1 VISARARG
9 VSTVPIP
16 LMVPGVQDPHDPDR
30 LDHLLGAH
38 GYLAAPVPARGEP
51 PTELEVPAPFG
62 PNWPGLAVAAE
73 LSMGVDARPERST
86 GGAAG
91 THDMNNF
98 RSGLF
103 VVAIRVG
110 LVRIRV
116 ATLTISISVYTSH
129 GTNSCAT
136 LLLALCG
143 RKRFKESRNTPQ
155 TIEELSNRQV
165 DDVLERLLAC
175 EKGGHTQF
183 EALTV

>member
-1 VISARARG
+1 VTARP
-9 VSTVPIP
+9 V
-16 LMVPGVQDPHDPDR
+16 
-30 LDHLLGAH
+30 
-38 GYLAAPVPARGEP
+38 APVIPGSGRGHLRQGKAGADVARRE
-51 PTELEVPAPFG
+51 TRLM
-62 PNWPGLAVAAE
+62 L
-73 LSMGVDARPERST
+73 GVI
-86 GGAAG
+86 GAAR

-116 ATLTISISVYTSH
+116 VTLKISISVYTSH

-136 LLLALCG
+136 LLLALCC

-183 EALTV
+183 EALAV